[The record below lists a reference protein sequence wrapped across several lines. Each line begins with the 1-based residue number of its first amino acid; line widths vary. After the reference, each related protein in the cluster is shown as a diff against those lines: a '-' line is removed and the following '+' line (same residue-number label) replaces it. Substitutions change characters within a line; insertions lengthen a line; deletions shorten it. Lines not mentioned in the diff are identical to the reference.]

1 MRSVMISK
9 KYLLLAVLGMAI
21 IAGFFISDHSDLTA
35 QTGEIHW
42 LYNIDSA
49 LIVAKQQ
56 NKSVMIDFMAVWCPP
71 CKAMEDTTFSNPEV
85 ISKSALFITVRIDV
99 DEQAEIADK
108 YNGNARKYGGVGIPN
123 ILFLTP
129 DNQPL
134 KHIIGFQSPDQ
145 LIAVMDSVLAGK

>member
-1 MRSVMISK
+1 MTSK
-9 KYLLLAVLGMAI
+9 KYFLLATLGIAI
-21 IAGFFISDHSDLTA
+21 IAGFPYSNQSKLIA
-35 QTGEIHW
+35 KTGEIRW

-49 LIVAKQQ
+49 LVIAKEQ
-56 NKSVMIDFMAVWCPP
+56 NKPVMIDFMAVWCPP

-85 ISKSALFITVRIDV
+85 ISKSARFVTVRIDV
-99 DEQAEIADK
+99 DQQAEVANK

-134 KHIIGFQSPDQ
+134 KHIIGFQAPDQ
-145 LIAVMDSVLAGK
+145 LIAVIDSVLAGK